1 MGNYDSG
8 MAKCKKH
15 DLVVDY
21 FSKQKLNKLT
31 CVEEEGG
38 MNGQIFSHY
47 NNSVSHHSNYQSDTE
62 CNLSAQTKSRV

>member
-1 MGNYDSG
+1 MKKCSECKHFEIQYPPMGNYDSG

-31 CVEEEGG
+31 CVEEEGE
-38 MNGQIFSHY
+38 MNG
-47 NNSVSHHSNYQSDTE
+47 
-62 CNLSAQTKSRV
+62 

>member
-1 MGNYDSG
+1 MKKCSECEYFEIQYPPMGNYDSG

-31 CVEEEGG
+31 CVEEDFKMQKKAYKLFVEKLE
-38 MNGQIFSHY
+38 N
-47 NNSVSHHSNYQSDTE
+47 E
-62 CNLSAQTKSRV
+62 

>member
-1 MGNYDSG
+1 MKKCSECEHFEIQYPPMGFYDSG

-38 MNGQIFSHY
+38 LH
-47 NNSVSHHSNYQSDTE
+47 E
-62 CNLSAQTKSRV
+62 LSS